1 MAVSL
6 AVKTSKGHTLSRMWP
21 APIGVISGFV
31 WEPAVGFEPTACCL
45 RNSCSAP
52 ELRWHRLAVTLIHR
66 RTLARDERP
75 QAVYRTITPSVKRHP
90 SNERHPSR
98 LPRPE
103 RQTCAPRTRLHPY
116 EPTRSSLQLP
126 PAPSSSLQ
134 LPPAPSSSLQLPHR
148 AHHRDQPGGLASTP
162 TLPKKGSLLCNGAA
176 TRIRWTKR
184 PHAARK
190 RMGWER
196 APSRNAPATTCR
208 WRLAFLRWQPPKTMW
223 LGGVACYTRKGSL
236 R

>member
-134 LPPAPSSSLQLPHR
+134 LPPAPSSSLIALIIAINQVDWPAPLHSPKRVPSCATAPPLGYAGRNVLTQHGSGWGGRGRHR
-148 AHHRDQPGGLASTP
+148 GTRQPRRVVGVLLSLDGSR
-162 TLPKKGSLLCNGAA
+162 PKRCG
-176 TRIRWTKR
+176 
-184 PHAARK
+184 
-190 RMGWER
+190 
-196 APSRNAPATTCR
+196 
-208 WRLAFLRWQPPKTMW
+208 
-223 LGGVACYTRKGSL
+223 
-236 R
+236 